1 MVFLDA
7 HFFWLL
13 ALIPFW
19 VYWVLKKNNPKQ
31 PSLRSSG
38 LDSSLFG
45 GHKARL
51 IYLPFLLQILAF
63 VLLTCALAR
72 PQRFAVQAQ
81 ADTTNGIDI
90 VLAIDVSSSM
100 RTEDLSPNRLEAAKS
115 SAISF
120 VNLCQ
125 NDRIGLVIFAGEA
138 FGQIPL
144 TTNHFLVI
152 DAIRNLNFELIMDGT
167 AIGVGLGTAVTKLTN
182 PNVKTKVVILLTDG
196 IDNGYAISPS
206 QATQLAA
213 DNQVRV
219 YTIGVG
225 GVGASTTT
233 QKNIYGDDVTKT
245 TQSNI
250 DEDLLKTIALRTNGR
265 YFRAQNTQELLNV
278 YAEIDALEKSK
289 LPTKKYTSTTELYR
303 YFALPA
309 FFLMLVSLLLPYI
322 YLKKI

>member
-1 MVFLDA
+1 MG
-7 HFFWLL
+7 
-13 ALIPFW
+13 
-19 VYWVLKKNNPKQ
+19 VLGAKKNNPKQ

-90 VLAIDVSSSM
+90 VHAIDVSSSM

-225 GVGASTTT
+225 GVGAGTTT